1 MGKLA
6 LTGGAK
12 AVDGPIGSP
21 WPVYD
26 DREKQALLGV
36 LESRKWGR
44 SGFDYYNHGDS
55 RLWRFEQ
62 AFAAFHDAKYALAV
76 STGTTALEACLRAV
90 GVEAGCEVIVPAATY
105 VASAT
110 SVMVC
115 NGIPVFADIDPGN
128 YTIDPRA
135 VESAITPRT
144 RAVVAVDFGGM
155 PCDTDALGQICQNH
169 GIALISDCS
178 HAHGG
183 QWRGKG
189 VGSHADIAA
198 FSCMPGKVLAIGE
211 AGVVMTSRED
221 LYEAVFRYHHAGRDR
236 GAESMDFTW
245 PATTLRLSEWE
256 AAIGLVALERLDEQA
271 NIRWRN
277 VRYLAE
283 GMNEIPGLRGLE
295 IDERVT
301 RWNPFRWHFRFNS
314 AEFGDVHRDTFVE
327 ALRAE
332 GVPCNIGPTKPLY
345 TFSIFASGQWG
356 KTGCPIRCPLYDST
370 MDYAAVHCPQAER
383 IHATEAVD
391 IYHRFLLGPLQ
402 DMDLIMGAMRKIRDN
417 VDEIWQFESE
427 RSTP

>member
-1 MGKLA
+1 MSKLA

-12 AVDGPIGSP
+12 IVDRPIGSP

-26 DREKQALLGV
+26 DREKQALVEV

-62 AFAAFHDAKYALAV
+62 AFAEFHDAKYALAV

-115 NGIPVFADIDPGN
+115 NGIPIFVDIDPRN
-128 YTIDPRA
+128 YTIDPTA
-135 VESAITPRT
+135 VEAAITPRT

-155 PCDTDALGQICQNH
+155 PCDTDALGEICHQH
-169 GIALISDCS
+169 GIALISDCA

-198 FSCMPGKVLAIGE
+198 FSCMPGKVFAIGE
-211 AGVVMTSRED
+211 GGVIMTNDEK
-221 LYEAVFRYHHAGRDR
+221 LYKAAFRYHHAGRDR

-256 AAIGLVALERLDEQA
+256 AAIGLIALERLGDQA
-271 NIRWRN
+271 DTRWRN
-277 VRYLAE
+277 ARYLAAE
-283 GMNEIPGLRGLE
+283 MDQIPGLSGLD

-301 RWNPFRWHFRFNS
+301 RWNPFRWHFKFQS
-314 AEFGDVHRDTFVE
+314 EQFDGVHRDTFVK

-332 GVPCNIGPTKPLY
+332 GLPCNIGPTRPLY
-345 TFSIFASGQWG
+345 TFSIFASGKWG
-356 KTGCPIRCPLYDST
+356 ETGCPIRCPLYEREI
-370 MDYAAVHCPQAER
+370 DYTEVHCPQAER

-391 IYHRFLLGPLQ
+391 IFHRFLLGPLE
-402 DMDLIMGAMRKIRDN
+402 DMDLILAAMHKIRDN
-417 VDEIWQFESE
+417 VRELHELE
-427 RSTP
+427 A